1 MKFLNSALEMIK
13 KYWYLFL
20 ILLLTGLVLV
30 VGFVENSKMAGL
42 VNAVKD
48 IIENYKKQVK
58 TVDKLASKKSS
69 KDKKVIQT
77 YEERAKQIQEK
88 RDTDLSKVN
97 AKKLEVVQELKDKS
111 TDELAQKLKEEFKL

>member
-42 VNAVKD
+42 VNVVKD

-69 KDKKVIQT
+69 KDKKVVQT

-88 RDTDLSKVN
+88 RDSDLAKVN
-97 AKKLEVVQELKDKS
+97 AKKLEVVEELKDKS
-111 TDELAQKLKEEFKL
+111 TDELAKKLKEEFKL